1 MKVER
6 VRLLSSPYKSNST
19 LSFLAL
25 ACCLSLAAIWLGPI
39 KAMGAQSDLVATV
52 ADPGIDS
59 YAESGLPNTPT
70 LAVETFDNRPLRQ
83 NSAFNFGGA
92 SDVGAEGAGTFSGV
106 GWIQSSSVYGGADSN
121 SGTVGRHATA
131 DNNTIVLTMPNSSD
145 YRYVGFWWSGGN
157 SANYVDLVDDGVVV
171 ATFEVDVAGST
182 EDLAGLVAS
191 RGACGASST
200 NGYCGNPNYSP
211 RAVMSELFAFVHLRY
226 PPGFDQVRFRGAGFE
241 FDNVTVSL
249 TVPTLASTETTT
261 ETFVQYTLS
270 TPTVLIADPRS
281 SSLSFPGIT
290 LGAGTGETNAMLC
303 FAQVTQA
310 GGAIAG
316 SADVLAAAAAA
327 TGITASSD
335 VNIAAFS
342 GARDS
347 VASFAPTIDF
357 QSIPSGSVFGSGSI
371 FIRVTATPQSNLGS
385 QGCTGAAAVSEVIEV
400 RFLNLLLSDSVGIP
414 ID

>member
-6 VRLLSSPYKSNST
+6 MRLLRSPHKRNST

-25 ACCLSLAAIWLGPI
+25 AACLSLAAIWLGPI
-39 KAMGAQSDLVATV
+39 KAIAAQQDLVASV

-59 YAESGLPNTPT
+59 YPESGLSNTPT
-70 LAVETFDNRPLRQ
+70 IGVESFDNRPLTQ
-83 NSAFNFGGA
+83 NSTFNFSGA
-92 SDVGAEGAGTFSGV
+92 AGTFSGV
-106 GWIQSSSVYGGADSN
+106 GWIQSASVYGGADSN

-131 DNNTIVLTMPNSSD
+131 NHNTIVLTMPSSSD

-157 SANYVDLVDDGVVV
+157 RENYVDLVDNGVVV

-191 RGACGASST
+191 RGACGANST

-241 FDNVTVSL
+241 FDNVTVSQ
-249 TVPTLASTETTT
+249 TVPSLAATETTT
-261 ETFVQYTLS
+261 ETFVPYTLS

-281 SSLSFPGIT
+281 SSVSFPGVN

-303 FAQVTQA
+303 FAQVTEA
-310 GGAIAG
+310 HGAISG
-316 SADVLAAAAAA
+316 SANVVAAAGAT

-335 VNIAAFS
+335 VNLAAFS
-342 GARDS
+342 GARDT
-347 VASFAPTIDF
+347 VLTFAPTIDF
-357 QSIPSGSVFGSGSI
+357 QSIPSGSSFGLDSI
-371 FIRVTATPQSNLGS
+371 FIRVTATPQTNLGS
-385 QGCTGAAAVSEVIEV
+385 QGCTGDAAVSAFIRV
-400 RFLNLLLSDSVGIP
+400 RFLNPLLSDSFGIP